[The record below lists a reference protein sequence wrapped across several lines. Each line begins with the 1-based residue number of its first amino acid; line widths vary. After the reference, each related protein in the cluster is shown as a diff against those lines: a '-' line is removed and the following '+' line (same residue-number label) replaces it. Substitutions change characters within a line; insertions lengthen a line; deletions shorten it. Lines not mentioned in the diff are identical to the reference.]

1 MERRAVSSL
10 KFILPAGV
18 CAAAES
24 GRGSLNVSHT
34 TSPESS
40 SPPGAVCQ
48 VERTLL
54 YQEVW
59 RLSGT
64 LRVNRRNCKDCRRLM
79 ESRA

>member
-1 MERRAVSSL
+1 MERRGASSL
-10 KFILPAGV
+10 KCILPAGV
-18 CAAAES
+18 CG
-24 GRGSLNVSHT
+24 GRAGRQSLGVGVA
-34 TSPESS
+34 SPESS